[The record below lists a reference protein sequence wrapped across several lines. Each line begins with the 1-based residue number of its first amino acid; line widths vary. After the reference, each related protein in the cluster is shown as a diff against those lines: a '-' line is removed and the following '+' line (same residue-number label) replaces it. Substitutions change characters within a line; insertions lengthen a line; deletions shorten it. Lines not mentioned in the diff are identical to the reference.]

1 MKGAAATVAAL
12 VALVLALFGAAFLA
26 SLGWHVGAAVIA

>member
-12 VALVLALFGAAFLA
+12 LALMVALFVCAAVA
-26 SLGWHVGAAVIA
+26 SLGWHLGAAVVA

>member
-12 VALVLALFGAAFLA
+12 ITLMVALFGAAFLA
-26 SLGWHVGAAVIA
+26 SLGWHLGAAVVA